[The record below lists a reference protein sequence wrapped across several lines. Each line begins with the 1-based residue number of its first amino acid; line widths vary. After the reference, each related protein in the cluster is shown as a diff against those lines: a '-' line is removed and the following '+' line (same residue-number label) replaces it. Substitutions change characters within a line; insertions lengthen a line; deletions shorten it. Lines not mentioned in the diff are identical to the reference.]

1 MSLFY
6 YFFFFAPN
14 DLYRLVPRLSIMGM
28 FTVTIPELKTLFKEK
43 HG

>member
-1 MSLFY
+1 MNTAFSV
-6 YFFFFAPN
+6 FFFAPN

-28 FTVTIPELKTLFKEK
+28 FTVTIPELKTLFKDK